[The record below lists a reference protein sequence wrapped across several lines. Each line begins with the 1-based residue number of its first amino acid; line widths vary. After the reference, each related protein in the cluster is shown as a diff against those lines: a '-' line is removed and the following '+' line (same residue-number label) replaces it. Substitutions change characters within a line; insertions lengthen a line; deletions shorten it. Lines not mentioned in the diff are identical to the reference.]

1 MLNNLLKKV
10 FGSRNDRLIKQYF
23 QTVATINAL
32 ETRIAT
38 LTDAELRAKTEEFR
52 QRIADGTTLDA
63 LLPEVFAVVRETGKR
78 VLGMRHFDVQLI
90 GGMVLH
96 TGKIAEMRTGEGK
109 TLSAWA

>member
-32 ETRIAT
+32 ETRIAA

-63 LLPEVFAVVRETGKR
+63 LLPRYLPWYAKLANGCSGCVISTF
-78 VLGMRHFDVQLI
+78 
-90 GGMVLH
+90 
-96 TGKIAEMRTGEGK
+96 
-109 TLSAWA
+109 S